1 MPNIIGLLD
10 LGKSS
15 LLTQQKGIAVTGHN
29 IANAN
34 TPGYSRQQIRLTAN
48 APVYGAPGQAG
59 TGVRAAEIQRIYDR
73 FVNVQIN
80 NEQQKLSRWDARE
93 KALQRVDL
101 AFDEASGYSLNQA
114 MNEFWNAWQA
124 LSNQPESYTE
134 RELLLSKSDYLAATF
149 RKISSDLSQ
158 QQDDLDAQISAAVG
172 EVNRITSELS
182 DLNFKISDI
191 EAENQ
196 NANDLR
202 DQRDM
207 LLKELSGWIDIQS
220 YENSTGMV
228 TVSLANGRPLVDGSL
243 TWQLTASDNG
253 TGHLDVF
260 WVDQDGNQSN
270 ISGDIGGGQL
280 MGWLES
286 RDTDIAD
293 ALTRLDD
300 LAGTIITEV
309 NRVHTGGFDLDATA
323 GIDFFNGST
332 AADIDLNPAVSNDSR
347 RIATSSTA
355 TGVPGD
361 NSNAIAMANLQ
372 FGQFMGGG
380 TSTFD
385 DHYNALVSDV
395 GSQVKGAADYRRHQ
409 ESMTTSM
416 ENYRESIS
424 GVSLDEEM
432 LNLIKF
438 QYGYDA
444 AAKLISTVD
453 RMMETVMNML

>member
-80 NEQQKLSRWDARE
+80 NEQQELSRWDARE
-93 KALQRVDL
+93 KALKRVDL

-196 NANDLR
+196 SANDLR
-202 DQRDM
+202 DKRDL
-207 LLKELSGWIDIQS
+207 LLKELSGWIDIQA
-220 YENSTGMV
+220 YENNTGMV
-228 TVSLANGRPLVDGSL
+228 TVSVANGRPLVDGSL
-243 TWQLTASDNG
+243 TWQLAATDNG
-253 TGHLDVF
+253 TGRLDVF

-280 MGWLES
+280 TGWLEA

-293 ALTRLDD
+293 AQTRLND

-323 GIDFFNGST
+323 GIDFFTGVT
-332 AADIDLNPAVSNDSR
+332 AADIDLNLTVSNDSR
-347 RIATSSTA
+347 RIAASTTA

-361 NSNAIAMANLQ
+361 NGNAIAMANLRY
-372 FGQFMGGG
+372 GQLMGGG

-395 GSQVKGAADYRRHQ
+395 GSLVKSAADYRRHQ
-409 ESMTTSM
+409 ESMTASM

-444 AAKLISTVD
+444 AAKLVSTVD